1 MYLVL
6 CNVTH
11 TSMWALSQVFKLG
24 LQGLTAPQTFI
35 SGPWGFVECH
45 PTFVCTASCVWC
57 VGVFVCGLCG
67 WLDAC
72 MRACVRVPSPLLHGC
87 VYIHMAVI
95 SLPSN
100 ASPHVSKELYTNNY
114 QEVDDSTT
122 TSLAVHPHPL
132 PLRLITLSVQINTPT
147 SLLDLYIPPGL
158 HTKWCSP
165 CNTLHLVLCMRC
177 HMSAF
182 VGCVYS
188 CSHLAFRD
196 RPSQRPLLQ
205 GSGEVTDHTC
215 Q

>member
-122 TSLAVHPHPL
+122 PTSLAVPDRTSSSFASNTHYSISTNKHPN
-132 PLRLITLSVQINTPT
+132 LIAWFVYPSR
-147 SLLDLYIPPGL
+147 PP
-158 HTKWCSP
+158 H
-165 CNTLHLVLCMRC
+165 
-177 HMSAF
+177 
-182 VGCVYS
+182 
-188 CSHLAFRD
+188 
-196 RPSQRPLLQ
+196 
-205 GSGEVTDHTC
+205 
-215 Q
+215 